1 MATDSIINPTDID
14 WTCLPFSELTG
25 KDVYDMLYLRN
36 RVFVLEQNC
45 VYLDTDAKD
54 LHAWHVLGKS
64 NGNVV
69 AYARLLPPGISYN
82 ELCIGRVVC
91 APEVRRT
98 GVGRSLMTQAISLV
112 QRIYGYGAIRI
123 SAQCYLEQFYRD
135 FGFETV
141 GEIYLEDGLP
151 HIEMYRKGE

>member
-1 MATDSIINPTDID
+1 M
-14 WTCLPFSELTG
+14 
-25 KDVYDMLYLRN
+25 
-36 RVFVLEQNC
+36 EQHC
-45 VYLDTDAKD
+45 VYLDTDVKD
-54 LHAWHVLGKS
+54 YHAWHVLGKS

-69 AYARLLPPGISYN
+69 AYARLLPAGISYK

-98 GVGRSLMTQAISLV
+98 GVGRRLMKEAIAYL
-112 QRIYGYGAIRI
+112 QRIYGHGSIRI